1 MLRVVSICPP
11 LYFGLRNHRILEVKM
26 LFSENFKIAIRAL
39 RANKL
44 RSMLTMLGI
53 VIGVATVVALLSIG
67 KGATASITSQI
78 QSNGSNLL
86 TISAGRQQ
94 ARGSRQGQSQQA
106 SHLYYAD
113 YQLLQRSLTTD
124 IRAIAPSYQSSYIVK
139 YGVES
144 FNVNVT
150 GVTEAYKET
159 NSHEM
164 ALGRF
169 ITDGDNKSQSLV
181 AVLGSQTAEDL
192 FGGLAPIRKTIS
204 INGIKFEV
212 IGVLESKGSGFS
224 SSDDAIFIP
233 LDTGYNKLFGETATY
248 NDKKIVNSISV
259 SVATTEA
266 MDTVSAQ
273 IEFLLRRAHKLASSE
288 ESDFNVLNQA
298 DLLST
303 LTSVTQTLTI
313 FLGAIAGISLLVGGI
328 GIMNIMLVSVTERT
342 KEIGLR
348 KAVGATKNQILTQ
361 FLIETMTLSLLGG
374 MIGVLLGVGI
384 ASVFSA
390 TGLITSVVTVDSIA
404 LAFFFSLIIGVFFGI
419 YPAFRA
425 ANLHPMVALRYE

>member
-1 MLRVVSICPP
+1 
-11 LYFGLRNHRILEVKM
+11 M
-26 LFSENFKIAIRAL
+26 LFSENFKIALRAL

-44 RSMLTMLGI
+44 RSVLTMLGI

-67 KGATASITSQI
+67 KGATASITDQI

-86 TISAGRQQ
+86 TVSAGRQQ
-94 ARGSRQGQSQQA
+94 AGAARLGQSQQA

-113 YQLLQRSLTTD
+113 YQLIKRSLKD
-124 IRAIAPSYQSSYIVK
+124 HISAIAPSYQSSYVIK
-139 YGVES
+139 YGTES

-150 GVTEAYKET
+150 GVTEDYKET

-164 ALGRF
+164 AQGRF
-169 ITDGDNKSQSLV
+169 ISEGDNKSKSLV
-181 AVLGSQTAEDL
+181 AILGSQTAEDL
-192 FGGLAPIRKTIS
+192 FGGLAPIGKTIS
-204 INGIKFEV
+204 INGLKFEV
-212 IGVLESKGSGFS
+212 IGVLEAKGSGFG
-224 SSDDAIFIP
+224 SSDDAVFVP
-233 LDTGYNKLFGETATY
+233 LETGYNKLFGSTATY
-248 NDKKIVNSISV
+248 NDKKILNSISV
-259 SVATTEA
+259 SVSSTEA

-273 IEFLLRRAHKLASSE
+273 IEFLLRRAHKLASTE
-288 ESDFNVLNQA
+288 ESDFNILSQA

-303 LTSVTQTLTI
+303 LTSVTQILTT

-342 KEIGLR
+342 REIGLR
-348 KAVGATKNQILTQ
+348 KAVGATRNQILTQ

-374 MIGVLLGVGI
+374 LIGILLGVGI
-384 ASVFSA
+384 ANVFSI
-390 TGLITSVVTVDSIA
+390 TGLIASVITADSIL
-404 LAFFFSLIIGVFFGI
+404 LAFFFALLIGVFFGI

>member
-1 MLRVVSICPP
+1 
-11 LYFGLRNHRILEVKM
+11 M

-44 RSMLTMLGI
+44 RSVLTMLGI

-67 KGATASITSQI
+67 KGATASITSSI

-86 TISAGRQQ
+86 TVSPGKDQD
-94 ARGSRQGQSQQA
+94 GPPGMGESQQA
-106 SHLYYAD
+106 SYLYYSD
-113 YQLLQRSLTTD
+113 YQLLQRSLVD
-124 IRAIAPSYQSSYIVK
+124 NVAAIVPSYQSSYLVN
-139 YGVES
+139 YGSES
-144 FNVNVT
+144 FSVSIT
-150 GVTEAYKET
+150 GVTKEYQDT
-159 NSHEM
+159 NSYDVVG
-164 ALGRF
+164 GRF
-169 ITDGDNKSQSLV
+169 ISDGDNKSQALV

-192 FGGLAPIRKTIS
+192 FGSLTPIGKTLS
-204 INGIKFEV
+204 VNGVKFEV
-212 IGVLESKGSGFS
+212 VGVLESKGSSGFG

-233 LDTGYNKLFGETATY
+233 LETGYSKLFGSTATY
-248 NDKKIVNSISV
+248 NDKKIVNRISV
-259 SVATTEA
+259 SVATAET

-273 IEFLLRRAHKLASSE
+273 IEFLIRRSHKLAPSDE
-288 ESDFNVLNQA
+288 LDFNVLSQS

-303 LTSVTQTLTI
+303 LTSVTQILTT

-361 FLIETMTLSLLGG
+361 FLIETVTLSLLGG
-374 MIGVLLGVGI
+374 IIGILFGIGMASLVTLTGVLTAV
-384 ASVFSA
+384 
-390 TGLITSVVTVDSIA
+390 ITADSILLAFTFA
-404 LAFFFSLIIGVFFGI
+404 LAIGVFFGL